1 MSAREQIA
9 ETLACA
15 AYIKGR
21 TIGPDWDELPEVNA
35 WLRDHY
41 RQMGEYYADALAEA
55 GHLPESIGFLLLAKQ
70 GKNLRIVRDLTDAAG
85 AEQLQ
90 AECEEHAAAN
100 PEWYGKFEY
109 LIGEVSL
116 GATTCR
122 LAAEGPAHP
131 EGSSGMPSAVESQDV
146 PPSDG
151 GEQQ

>member
-1 MSAREQIA
+1 MSDREQIA
-9 ETLACA
+9 ETLARA
-15 AYIKGR
+15 AYTKGR
-21 TIGPDWDELPEVNA
+21 TTGPEWEALDNA

-41 RQMGEYYADALAEA
+41 RAMGEYYADALAEA
-55 GHLPESIGFLLLAKQ
+55 GHLPESIGFLLLARQ

-90 AECEEHAAAN
+90 SECEEHAAAN

-122 LAAEGPAHP
+122 LAAEGGTHP
-131 EGSSGMPSAVESQDV
+131 EVSSGMPSAAETEGASQ
-146 PPSDG
+146 SGG